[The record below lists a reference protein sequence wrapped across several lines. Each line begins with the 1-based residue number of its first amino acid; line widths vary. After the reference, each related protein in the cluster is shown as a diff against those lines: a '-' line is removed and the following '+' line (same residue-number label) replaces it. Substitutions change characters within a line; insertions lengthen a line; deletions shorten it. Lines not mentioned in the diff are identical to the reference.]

1 MNQHIIDS
9 CFGFTCV
16 IVIEPFGASNVFI
29 RYQIVVN
36 ETMQK
41 SSGVESKRNIAFFE
55 KFAHVDGW

>member
-16 IVIEPFGASNVFI
+16 IVIEPFGASKVFI
-29 RYQIVVN
+29 SVVN

-41 SSGVESKRNIAFFE
+41 SSSVESKRNIAFFE